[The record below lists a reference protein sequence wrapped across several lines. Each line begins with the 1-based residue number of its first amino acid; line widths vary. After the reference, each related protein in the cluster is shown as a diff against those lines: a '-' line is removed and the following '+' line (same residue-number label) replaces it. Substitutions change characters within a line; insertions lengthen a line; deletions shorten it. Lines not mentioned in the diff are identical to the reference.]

1 MNIRKWISF
10 LGHLVF
16 ILVLTSFGKSF
27 VGKDSYEL
35 SKTAIV
41 TDSTLVT
48 FPKIESQYL
57 NQDNTVFLQSDYQ
70 GFKEALAFKESQGNY
85 AVINTLG
92 YMGKYQFGVKTLK
105 MLGVNNPKD
114 FIVDPILQE
123 RIFELNVSRNKWILR
138 REIKSFAGKRIKGTV
153 VSESGM
159 IAAAHLAGAGN
170 VQKYLKSYGKKDI
183 ADAYGTSLAYYLKRF
198 GNYDISLIK
207 SIHNPKI

>member
-16 ILVLTSFGKSF
+16 ILVLTSFGKSI

-57 NQDNTVFLQSDYQ
+57 NLDNTVFLQKDYQ
-70 GFKEALAFKESQGNY
+70 GFKEALAFKESQGDY

-92 YMGKYQFGVKTLK
+92 YMGKYQFGVNTLK
-105 MLGVNNPKD
+105 MFGVNNPKE
-114 FIVDPILQE
+114 FMVDPILQE
-123 RIFELNVSRNKWILR
+123 RIFELNVSRNKWLLR

>member
-16 ILVLTSFGKSF
+16 ILVLTSFGKSI

-41 TDSTLVT
+41 KDSTLVI

-57 NQDNTVFLQSDYQ
+57 NLDNTVFLQKDYQ
-70 GFKEALAFKESQGNY
+70 GFKEALAFKESQGDY

-92 YMGKYQFGVKTLK
+92 YMGKYQFGVNTLK
-105 MLGVNNPKD
+105 MLGVNNPKE
-114 FIVDPILQE
+114 FMVDPILQE
-123 RIFELNVSRNKWILR
+123 RVFELNVSRNKWLLR

>member
-16 ILVLTSFGKSF
+16 ILVLTSFGKSI
-27 VGKDSYEL
+27 VGKDSYKL

-41 TDSTLVT
+41 TDTTLVT

-138 REIKSFAGKRIKGTV
+138 REIKSFAGKRIKGTL

-170 VQKYLKSYGKKDI
+170 VKKYLKSYGKKDI

-198 GNYDISLIK
+198 GNYDISSIK